1 MATLRQQTSVTDIF
15 LQNNPM
21 MVEYLYQNGAKLTAA
36 DDHGQTLL
44 HYAVTKDDANMVMM
58 LLRRGVMS
66 DIKDNEG
73 KDPMSLA
80 VEKENGDIVT
90 M

>member
-1 MATLRQQTSVTDIF
+1 
-15 LQNNPM
+15 

-36 DDHGQTLL
+36 DDQGQTLL

-58 LLRRGVMS
+58 LLRRGMKP
-66 DIKDNEG
+66 DAKDKDG

-80 VEKENGDIVT
+80 MEMENGDIVT